1 MKISNALLKASDA
14 RIFYD
19 GTVTEPRLDHPESVA
34 VHRDGSVW
42 CGGERGQIY
51 RLPPDG
57 SRLEEVA
64 STGGFCLGLT
74 FDANDDLYVCDL
86 KHAAVFHVETRTA
99 RVRRFADAV
108 PGHRM
113 RVPNHPVID
122 AKGRIYVSDS
132 HGGAYPGPGGVPR
145 CPGRAGAVVCW

>member
-1 MKISNALLKASDA
+1 MKMTNALVRASDA

-19 GTVTEPRLDHPESVA
+19 GTITEPRLDHPESVA
-34 VHRDGSVW
+34 VHRDRSVW

-86 KHAAVFHVETRTA
+86 KHAAVLDRKSTRLNSSHV
-99 RVRRFADAV
+99 
-108 PGHRM
+108 
-113 RVPNHPVID
+113 
-122 AKGRIYVSDS
+122 S
-132 HGGAYPGPGGVPR
+132 
-145 CPGRAGAVVCW
+145 